1 MKREF
6 ALIIIAVIA
15 AINSFGQ
22 DVITK
27 KTGDEIQAKVSEVGS
42 IEIKYK
48 KFDNLEG
55 PTFAILKSD
64 VFMIKY
70 ENGTKDVFNETP
82 VTKSENGNSTVY
94 FMRSTGFTG
103 SANAFTT
110 FIDDSL
116 VCRLNNKHFSI
127 HTINPGDHK
136 FTVQFAGKKSK
147 AGAEPIRIKVESGKT
162 YYIQLI
168 FQSGLLVNNLFC
180 QEVTES
186 SAQLLMPTLKEDTNC
201 F

>member
-1 MKREF
+1 MKRKF
-6 ALIIIAVIA
+6 ALLIIAAFAVM
-15 AINSFGQ
+15 NSFGQ
-22 DVITK
+22 DIITK
-27 KTGDEIQAKVSEVGS
+27 KNGDEIKAKVSEIGPT
-42 IEIKYK
+42 EIKYK
-48 KFDNLEG
+48 QFDDHEG
-55 PTFAILKSD
+55 PTIAIPKTD

-70 ENGTKDVFNETP
+70 ENGTKDVFTDNQ
-82 VTKSENGNSTVY
+82 VGKSENGNSTVY

-116 VCRLNNKHFSI
+116 VCRLNNKRFSL
-127 HTINPGDHK
+127 HTIKPGDHK

-147 AGAEPIRIKVESGKT
+147 AGAEPIRIKTESGKT

-168 FQSGLLVNNLFC
+168 FQAGLLVNNLFC
-180 QEVTES
+180 QEVTEN
-186 SAQLLMPTLKEDTNC
+186 SAQLIMPALQEDTKC